1 MWKSDRKYF
10 NNIKPVRSSDI
21 LKMLLDAANLLF
33 GPDKP
38 MVEQESGETNKLV
51 DIAKEYV
58 LEHYYEKICLTDVA
72 DKIGVTPSYL
82 STLFQ
87 RQLEKGFI
95 DFLNEIRIERAC
107 TYLQQNYFKT
117 YEIAY
122 KVGFNDEKYFSK
134 VFKKIMG
141 CSPAAYR
148 KIKQ

>member
-1 MWKSDRKYF
+1 MDGM
-10 NNIKPVRSSDI
+10 P
-21 LKMLLDAANLLF
+21 
-33 GPDKP
+33 
-38 MVEQESGETNKLV
+38 
-51 DIAKEYV
+51 
-58 LEHYYEKICLTDVA
+58 DVA

-95 DFLNEIRIERAC
+95 DFLNEIRMERAC
-107 TYLQQNYFKT
+107 TYLQQNYFYT

-122 KVGFNDEKYFSK
+122 KVEFNDEKYFSK